1 MLMGAILANLYFI
14 KNSISDAK
22 SVSEKVVEVRLEKQL
37 ESAIDLLSDTEKDQV
52 DKSYVLY
59 DYSNRNYLEDEE
71 ILKKSLR
78 ILRCLR
84 ATWSMR

>member
-71 ILKKSLR
+71 ILKKSL
-78 ILRCLR
+78 L
-84 ATWSMR
+84 MNVNP

>member
-59 DYSNRNYLEDEE
+59 D
-71 ILKKSLR
+71 
-78 ILRCLR
+78 
-84 ATWSMR
+84 

>member
-22 SVSEKVVEVRLEKQL
+22 SVSEKVVDVRLEKQL

-59 DYSNRNYLEDEE
+59 DYSN
-71 ILKKSLR
+71 
-78 ILRCLR
+78 
-84 ATWSMR
+84 